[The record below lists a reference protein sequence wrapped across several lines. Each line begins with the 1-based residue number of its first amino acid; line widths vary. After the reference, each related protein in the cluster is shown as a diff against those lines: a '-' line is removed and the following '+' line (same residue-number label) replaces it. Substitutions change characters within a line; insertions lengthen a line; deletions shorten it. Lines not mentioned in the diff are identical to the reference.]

1 MEEEKNNREDYKIP
15 IPEGFTVFPMKYPL
29 TSLENNLV
37 FWDGSDPSEFFST
50 AKEMGSRFIYV
61 YREKERDPG
70 IEMDIEKDEFGFL
83 VSGVFHV
90 LSARIDP
97 KSGQQIR
104 SPKKPEEKVIEDAGS
119 NIFTRT
125 PEEIASDMA
134 TYVRANLDY
143 MSPDPF
149 NLQYFF
155 KKFWESHGVNPS
167 LPPGSEKR
175 RLMTQIE
182 NMATAKIKKL

>member
-1 MEEEKNNREDYKIP
+1 
-15 IPEGFTVFPMKYPL
+15 
-29 TSLENNLV
+29 
-37 FWDGSDPSEFFST
+37 
-50 AKEMGSRFIYV
+50 
-61 YREKERDPG
+61 
-70 IEMDIEKDEFGFL
+70 
-83 VSGVFHV
+83 
-90 LSARIDP
+90 
-97 KSGQQIR
+97 
-104 SPKKPEEKVIEDAGS
+104 
-119 NIFTRT
+119 
-125 PEEIASDMA
+125 MA

-182 NMATAKIKKL
+182 NLATAKIKKL

>member
-1 MEEEKNNREDYKIP
+1 MEEEKNRMEDYKIR
-15 IPEGFTVFPMKYPL
+15 IPDEFTVFRMKYPL

-37 FWDGSDPSEFFST
+37 FWDGDNHAEFFAT
-50 AKEMGSRFIYV
+50 AREMGCKFIYV
-61 YREKERDPG
+61 YREKERDRNN
-70 IEMDIEKDEFGFL
+70 EMDIEKDEFGFL

-104 SPKKPEEKVIEDAGS
+104 ASKKPEEKAIEDAGS
-119 NIFTRT
+119 NILTRS

-134 TYVRANLDY
+134 SYVRANLDY

-182 NMATAKIKKL
+182 NAATAKIKKL

>member
-1 MEEEKNNREDYKIP
+1 MEEEKNKMDDYKIHV
-15 IPEGFTVFPMKYPL
+15 PEEFTVFKMKYPL

-37 FWDGSDPSEFFST
+37 FWDGNDPSEFFST
-50 AKEMGSRFIYV
+50 AREMGCKFIYV
-61 YREKERDPG
+61 YREKERDMN

-90 LSARIDP
+90 LSAKIDP

-104 SPKKPEEKVIEDAGS
+104 TAKKPEEKPVAEVGS
-119 NIFTRT
+119 TILTRD
-125 PEEIASDMA
+125 PDEIASDMA
-134 TYVRANLDY
+134 AFVRANLDY

-167 LPPGSEKR
+167 LPPGTEQR
-175 RLMTQIE
+175 RLMTRIE
-182 NMATAKIKKL
+182 NIATAKIKKL